1 MSTALRAS
9 LVVLIFLALFSF
21 LNPAFAEV
29 NPDEADDMCPL
40 ATATNVYRSDR
51 PKLAEFEENGKKFF
65 NLYGTICKDIEGKQ
79 VAANGICVEARVC
92 RAAFCGGKP
101 CALPTVPPPS
111 ISDAGDVTGGQPPAT
126 QTQQPTP
133 TNRSLLEQMMFD
145 STPLSQQKTE
155 LSPSA
160 NSVGELLKQIDAN
173 PGLGGKVREEI
184 GSFFSPTPL
193 NPNQQ
198 SFQLQ
203 PRDQNGNLIS
213 QDVGPQN
220 TMTNSDSTFAGN
232 QEQETSQTSACDS
245 WWSCMQERVS
255 SAYGEALEEAAQKTT
270 RKPFSALVPDG
281 KGGYYLPSDAR
292 LTEAQGPPSRAD
304 ADRVTGLDGPAEF
317 KATFYTAQ
325 GTGSGEKFNGSGFA
339 SSLYPIGTA
348 GTMEFLDKDG
358 NVVAT
363 RQMYVNDWGNLGP
376 GVGADLPRSTVAEVQ
391 VETGIKYVRDGVFD
405 VRFTP
410 EAVIQG
416 KVAGDGWY
424 ADTAAAKAAN
434 SYVQARTGGYSPS
447 DALAAV
453 EQNTGAYAAYQPSD
467 NTATPQTN
475 VASNAD
481 VPLPRDNPFRSG
493 GNIASVANTDL
504 PSSAAI
510 TQQFLN
516 DTNTRSIA
524 LAGEPAN
531 VASSQSPQFAAV
543 EPPETNQVTGATVRV
558 GENTAQVNPDGS
570 VKVTI
575 NTANETSYVK
585 TIPAD
590 VAQALTFT
598 EMVQSVQNQVADMPK
613 DQDRVISN
621 PLVFVPDAQ
630 PEVSVTPEI
639 APPPPVGGVNTPDVP
654 VASVEVP
661 KVDTPQI
668 PEAQIR
674 ERIAQSIP
682 LDQYDKMTPLS
693 QQLARDSAVQGI
705 EFDQRTAQ
713 LAEERRLAS
722 PEPPAPAAP
731 APSALTTLSN
741 AANAV
746 ADAGKSIWNWGSEK
760 VASLFGTTPEPEAP
774 TFAEVPADEP
784 QPSATR
790 EVPTVTFEA
799 PQTVE
804 APSPEIQAAE
814 RAQLEARLAQAD
826 QETAAYQQR
835 LEQGI
840 QDIERQ
846 TQSIALTPEEI
857 QKSLDAE
864 SERLREIAKAEEA
877 KRIADASGAPVSE
890 TAEEQRAAAEEQR
903 KKIADAEALR
913 IAARENADNLSQ
925 QERETRAKAAEAQ
938 RVADEKKQELAEA
951 NKLAADVQKVRS
963 SLNSALALKA
973 KAEGMGA
980 TVAALVPANAA
991 VDQLGAVITNAQAL
1005 AKNPLLDAEDRAS
1018 INTQIAQ
1025 VQSYKAGLTAAIAN
1039 LDAGGLALAD
1049 NAAVAARGIIATGQ
1063 APITG
1068 EDSPAVL
1075 QKEYTSLQ
1083 SAATAL
1089 RGEATSVGWDAH
1101 EARMTASRADQYAR
1115 GVQAEATQVAAVT
1128 VPDQAVGKWE
1138 PPVVRTVAASDLP
1151 VPEFSA
1157 VPGVPP
1163 TEQTIVVQAEVPK
1176 VDAPEAPVVTP
1187 QPAAEIPL
1195 ATGVPADRVSFKSE
1209 TVSKQEEVIL
1219 NKLGEQY
1226 TALQNM
1232 RDTWGEEAIDRGVAA
1247 CASAP
1252 SGRSCR
1258 TYQSYNIGVQ
1268 TEQAKYDQIW
1278 KNYNDLQAYK
1288 RGGELSPNLQQALGT
1303 MEKGQGPTSATFDA
1317 YAKPYLQAAGNWWT
1331 PISES
1336 YQKGDWGGVALES
1349 WRAVP
1354 AAGNLIWGGLAE
1366 ETKIVAE
1373 RFAPESLGFNPTT
1386 LEAARCGAVGQTTCT
1401 IEAVGHGVNVIGAA
1415 WIAKDLAQVTPKLL
1429 SLPGRFSESVF
1440 PRAGSE
1446 LAQVADVPAVAVAE
1460 ARLPGV
1466 RVGEVGDNLP
1476 VTNIVAPRNP
1486 SEIGIEAVGREL
1498 AGDAGAARP
1507 VPPTAELQ
1515 QTIDRIAVETRAAAS
1530 ERPAVP
1536 PTEAPPTVS
1545 PEVQKIQDAIA
1556 EVRAASERSP
1566 IIPSEVPPPAAG
1578 VTPSPILSS
1587 EERLANALADINRG
1601 VRPLETPTSVPGVIP
1616 TNTQLPGVKI
1626 QQWADDFAV
1635 PGRVVNDDIALIDAQ
1650 AARASAQ
1657 PAPRVAPEAERIG
1670 AATTQQ
1676 APRDITNQGLQNLER
1691 DLARAVD
1698 DVNIASRSEP
1708 NVGVKALE
1716 DVAANI
1722 NAGLPTNV
1730 SPQVKA
1736 LDDLVKTLE
1745 TGAQEVRAGNAEVW
1759 SSERLAALRQ
1769 NADLVAQKGQQE
1781 LADRM
1786 RNAADGLAGEVRPL
1800 KQIPGSNTIFD
1811 VPLEQKS
1818 FFSRT
1823 GDNIQLAW
1831 NDLKNSASD
1840 AWSNLWGRTVNETPT
1855 AAPVVE
1861 RLTPGEP
1868 VPSGSTNLDN
1878 FYLNPKTGRYEQVP
1892 EPPAAT
1898 VPESVPTVRT
1908 AANEVGP
1915 SRPLVVEETA
1925 VPPSAGVA
1933 QRPLNPADIVE
1944 TRQNPVTG
1952 VFEVEPKVVPEPR
1965 NTGTAAAQPEAA
1977 PLSREQLE
1985 VLTGIKFTEA
1995 EFNALIPPTAAEQ
2008 PSWLQSVGSWVAENP
2023 KKTIAGGV
2031 VAALPIAHFTFKDG
2045 SGGTPPPVVIPP
2057 PGAGT
2062 PPPVVPVV
2070 PPKDPPVVV
2079 PPPEKKAPPYVPP
2092 VVTRGPSDI
2101 NVPEGG
2107 QTPGQ
2112 GGGGLGGMLSGL
2124 IGALSK
2130 LFGGSQAPQT
2140 TPTTPPTTQP
2150 TNPPVVTP
2158 TPPKP
2163 YVTLIANPTSLLS
2176 GRKSLLTWSSVNT
2189 SSCELFAPGDIS
2201 MATGT
2206 RGSTSTLAL
2215 ATTTRFVLDCSAP
2228 SGATTSAQAIV
2239 TVQ

>member
-9 LVVLIFLALFSF
+9 LVLLISLAF
-21 LNPAFAEV
+21 FALAGFV
-29 NPDEADDMCPL
+29 YAQDDTDGNDACPSIPSIY
-40 ATATNVYRSDR
+40 VYVSGVKYGEKIGD
-51 PKLAEFEENGKKFF
+51 KV
-65 NLYGTICKDIEGKQ
+65 NLYGKSCIDLENKQ
-79 VAANGICVEARVC
+79 VAAKGHCVGPKNCKADL
-92 RAAFCGGKP
+92 CGGKP
-101 CALPTVPPPS
+101 CALPTGPLPS
-111 ISDAGDVTGGQPPAT
+111 ISDTSDVTGGQPPT
-126 QTQQPTP
+126 SQTQQPAPT
-133 TNRSLLEQMMFD
+133 TNRSLLEQMIFD
-145 STPLSQQKTE
+145 PTALSQQKPE

-160 NSVGELLKQIDAN
+160 NSVEELLKQIDAN
-173 PGLGGKVREEI
+173 SGLGGKVREEI

-493 GNIASVANTDL
+493 GNIASVANPDL

-510 TQQFLN
+510 KQQFLN

-661 KVDTPQI
+661 KVDTPHI
-668 PEAQIR
+668 TEAQIR
-674 ERIAQSIP
+674 ERIGQSIP

-693 QQLARDSAVQGI
+693 QQLARDVAVQGI

-713 LAEERRLAS
+713 LAEERRQTAA
-722 PEPPAPAAP
+722 EQPAPAVP

-741 AANAV
+741 AATTV
-746 ADAGKSIWNWGSEK
+746 ADWGKDVWSWGSEK
-760 VASLFGTTPEPEAP
+760 FSSLFGTTPEPNA
-774 TFAEVPADEP
+774 TSLAEVTTDGPPPSGAEAVPVVPAG
-784 QPSATR
+784 
-790 EVPTVTFEA
+790 EA
-799 PQTVE
+799 QIAE

-814 RAQLEARLAQAD
+814 KAQLEARLAQAD
-826 QETAAYQQR
+826 LETAQAQQR
-835 LEQGI
+835 LDQGI
-840 QDIERQ
+840 RDIEAQ
-846 TQSIALTPEEI
+846 TQKIAISPEEI

-864 SERLREIAKAEEA
+864 AEKLR
-877 KRIADASGAPVSE
+877 
-890 TAEEQRAAAEEQR
+890 
-903 KKIADAEALR
+903 
-913 IAARENADNLSQ
+913 
-925 QERETRAKAAEAQ
+925 
-938 RVADEKKQELAEA
+938 
-951 NKLAADVQKVRS
+951 
-963 SLNSALALKA
+963 
-973 KAEGMGA
+973 
-980 TVAALVPANAA
+980 
-991 VDQLGAVITNAQAL
+991 
-1005 AKNPLLDAEDRAS
+1005 
-1018 INTQIAQ
+1018 
-1025 VQSYKAGLTAAIAN
+1025 
-1039 LDAGGLALAD
+1039 
-1049 NAAVAARGIIATGQ
+1049 
-1063 APITG
+1063 
-1068 EDSPAVL
+1068 
-1075 QKEYTSLQ
+1075 
-1083 SAATAL
+1083 
-1089 RGEATSVGWDAH
+1089 
-1101 EARMTASRADQYAR
+1101 
-1115 GVQAEATQVAAVT
+1115 
-1128 VPDQAVGKWE
+1128 
-1138 PPVVRTVAASDLP
+1138 
-1151 VPEFSA
+1151 
-1157 VPGVPP
+1157 
-1163 TEQTIVVQAEVPK
+1163 
-1176 VDAPEAPVVTP
+1176 
-1187 QPAAEIPL
+1187 
-1195 ATGVPADRVSFKSE
+1195 
-1209 TVSKQEEVIL
+1209 
-1219 NKLGEQY
+1219 
-1226 TALQNM
+1226 
-1232 RDTWGEEAIDRGVAA
+1232 
-1247 CASAP
+1247 
-1252 SGRSCR
+1252 
-1258 TYQSYNIGVQ
+1258 
-1268 TEQAKYDQIW
+1268 
-1278 KNYNDLQAYK
+1278 
-1288 RGGELSPNLQQALGT
+1288 
-1303 MEKGQGPTSATFDA
+1303 
-1317 YAKPYLQAAGNWWT
+1317 
-1331 PISES
+1331 
-1336 YQKGDWGGVALES
+1336 
-1349 WRAVP
+1349 
-1354 AAGNLIWGGLAE
+1354 
-1366 ETKIVAE
+1366 
-1373 RFAPESLGFNPTT
+1373 
-1386 LEAARCGAVGQTTCT
+1386 
-1401 IEAVGHGVNVIGAA
+1401 
-1415 WIAKDLAQVTPKLL
+1415 
-1429 SLPGRFSESVF
+1429 
-1440 PRAGSE
+1440 
-1446 LAQVADVPAVAVAE
+1446 PAVAVEDGKKVVDAPSASDETPAAE
-1460 ARLPGV
+1460 AVSTPTGAQIEEKAKLEEQIRAAEAEKLKVEERLAEVKDSLDTAPKVKKLNDDLATLNSQLNRAQKAIAVVEQLKSEWRATPTDAEKATIAAGINAVNAIPNTLASIRNNSEFSDFDTKLPGNLSSRIEKYTSQINNISAGNV
-1466 RVGEVGDNLP
+1466 SSVISTGNTLITETRSFVSGAQNEFKQSYDAADYNVRGLTTEQNALTRQLATVNTNLNNYSTQLAAASLPTSTWEPQVTSPVVASNAPSGSTLPIPEFSMVPPFSEIQVAEDAQLAERLARADRETAAYRQQQAPSPSPVEDVPSGVGTVLPVTPAPAGQLSNAPRAEELDKINSVFQETITDARATLATAQATAQVTKDLFGDGATTDFVQDVGVKTAQQRLDDVQARYAEYVKYMNEGGSAPAWLQTAVETARVGESPVSRELGDFKNSTHEAAYDAARDFKKELKPDGSAWSMFTSGARWLGWTTASTLAGGVQTGGEMLGVPGFNPDENRALKQAVDPIGQGIGATFDVAVTTLP
-1476 VTNIVAPRNP
+1476 FASPVSRMTALGDRGVTAVADLVAGGVTRSGVEAADVFTTAGARIVAREAADIPVVIEQTAPRVVAEVPAVVEQTAPRVVADAATAP
-1486 SEIGIEAVGREL
+1486 SREIGDIGLQAVEREL
-1498 AGDAGAARP
+1498 AAARP
-1507 VPPTAELQ
+1507 APTTAELQ
-1515 QTIDRIAVETRAAAS
+1515 QTIDRIAADARAAAS

-1536 PTEAPPTVS
+1536 PSEAPPTVS

-1556 EVRAASERSP
+1556 EVRAASEKSP
-1566 IIPSEVPPPAAG
+1566 IIPSEVPASTAG
-1578 VTPSPILSS
+1578 VTPSPVLSS

-1840 AWSNLWGRTVNETPT
+1840 AWSNLWGRT
-1855 AAPVVE
+1855 
-1861 RLTPGEP
+1861 
-1868 VPSGSTNLDN
+1868 
-1878 FYLNPKTGRYEQVP
+1878 
-1892 EPPAAT
+1892 
-1898 VPESVPTVRT
+1898 
-1908 AANEVGP
+1908 
-1915 SRPLVVEETA
+1915 
-1925 VPPSAGVA
+1925 
-1933 QRPLNPADIVE
+1933 
-1944 TRQNPVTG
+1944 
-1952 VFEVEPKVVPEPR
+1952 
-1965 NTGTAAAQPEAA
+1965 
-1977 PLSREQLE
+1977 
-1985 VLTGIKFTEA
+1985 
-1995 EFNALIPPTAAEQ
+1995 
-2008 PSWLQSVGSWVAENP
+2008 
-2023 KKTIAGGV
+2023 
-2031 VAALPIAHFTFKDG
+2031 
-2045 SGGTPPPVVIPP
+2045 
-2057 PGAGT
+2057 
-2062 PPPVVPVV
+2062 
-2070 PPKDPPVVV
+2070 
-2079 PPPEKKAPPYVPP
+2079 
-2092 VVTRGPSDI
+2092 
-2101 NVPEGG
+2101 G
-2107 QTPGQ
+2107 Q
-2112 GGGGLGGMLSGL
+2112 
-2124 IGALSK
+2124 
-2130 LFGGSQAPQT
+2130 
-2140 TPTTPPTTQP
+2140 
-2150 TNPPVVTP
+2150 
-2158 TPPKP
+2158 
-2163 YVTLIANPTSLLS
+2163 
-2176 GRKSLLTWSSVNT
+2176 
-2189 SSCELFAPGDIS
+2189 
-2201 MATGT
+2201 
-2206 RGSTSTLAL
+2206 
-2215 ATTTRFVLDCSAP
+2215 
-2228 SGATTSAQAIV
+2228 
-2239 TVQ
+2239 

>member
-9 LVVLIFLALFSF
+9 LVLLISLAF
-21 LNPAFAEV
+21 FALAGFV
-29 NPDEADDMCPL
+29 YAQDDTDGNDACPSIPSIY
-40 ATATNVYRSDR
+40 VYVSGVKYGEKIGD
-51 PKLAEFEENGKKFF
+51 KV
-65 NLYGTICKDIEGKQ
+65 NLYGKSCIDLENKQ
-79 VAANGICVEARVC
+79 VAAKGHCVGPKNCKADL
-92 RAAFCGGKP
+92 CGGKP
-101 CALPTVPPPS
+101 CALPTGPLPS
-111 ISDAGDVTGGQPPAT
+111 ISDTSDVTGGQPPT
-126 QTQQPTP
+126 SQTQQPAPT
-133 TNRSLLEQMMFD
+133 TNRSLLEQMIFD
-145 STPLSQQKTE
+145 PTALSQQKPE

-160 NSVGELLKQIDAN
+160 NSVEELLKQIDAN
-173 PGLGGKVREEI
+173 SGLGGKVREEI

-674 ERIAQSIP
+674 ERIGQSIP
-682 LDQYDKMTPLS
+682 RDQYDKMTPLS

-713 LAEERRLAS
+713 LAEERRLALAQQQ
-722 PEPPAPAAP
+722 APAVTP
-731 APSALTTLSN
+731 TPSALTTLSN
-741 AANAV
+741 AANTV
-746 ADAGKSIWNWGSEK
+746 TDWGKNAWNWSSEK
-760 VASLFGTTPEPEAP
+760 IASLLGSTPEPEAP
-774 TFAEVPADEP
+774 IAAEVTTDESQRTVVQTEP
-784 QPSATR
+784 VA
-790 EVPTVTFEA
+790 PTAGTQI
-799 PQTVE
+799 PE
-804 APSPEIQAAE
+804 APSPETQAAE
-814 RAQLEARLAQAD
+814 DAQLAERLARAD
-826 QETAAYQQR
+826 RETAAYRQQQAPSPSPVEDVPSGVGTVLPVTPAPAGQLSNAPRAEELDKINSVFQETITDARATLATAQATAQVTKDLFGDGATTDFVQDVGVKTAQQR
-835 LEQGI
+835 LDDVQARYAEYVKYMNEGGSAPAWLQTAVETARVGESPVSRELGDFKNSTHEAAYDAARDFKKELKPDGSAWSMFTSGARWLGWTTASTLAGGVQTGGEMLGVPGFNPDENRALKQAVDPIGQGI
-840 QDIERQ
+840 GATFDVAV
-846 TQSIALTPEEI
+846 TTLPF
-857 QKSLDAE
+857 
-864 SERLREIAKAEEA
+864 
-877 KRIADASGAPVSE
+877 ASPVSRM
-890 TAEEQRAAAEEQR
+890 TALGDRGVTA
-903 KKIADAEALR
+903 
-913 IAARENADNLSQ
+913 
-925 QERETRAKAAEAQ
+925 
-938 RVADEKKQELAEA
+938 VADLVAGGVTRSGVE
-951 NKLAADVQKVRS
+951 AADVFTTAGARIVAREAADIPVVIEQTAPRVV
-963 SLNSALALKA
+963 
-973 KAEGMGA
+973 AE
-980 TVAALVPANAA
+980 VPA
-991 VDQLGAVITNAQAL
+991 VVEQ
-1005 AKNPLLDAEDRAS
+1005 
-1018 INTQIAQ
+1018 
-1025 VQSYKAGLTAAIAN
+1025 TAPRVV
-1039 LDAGGLALAD
+1039 AD
-1049 NAAVAARGIIATGQ
+1049 
-1063 APITG
+1063 
-1068 EDSPAVL
+1068 
-1075 QKEYTSLQ
+1075 
-1083 SAATAL
+1083 AATAP
-1089 RGEATSVGWDAH
+1089 
-1101 EARMTASRADQYAR
+1101 SREIGDI
-1115 GVQAEATQVAAVT
+1115 GL
-1128 VPDQAVGKWE
+1128 QAVE
-1138 PPVVRTVAASDLP
+1138 
-1151 VPEFSA
+1151 
-1157 VPGVPP
+1157 
-1163 TEQTIVVQAEVPK
+1163 
-1176 VDAPEAPVVTP
+1176 
-1187 QPAAEIPL
+1187 
-1195 ATGVPADRVSFKSE
+1195 
-1209 TVSKQEEVIL
+1209 
-1219 NKLGEQY
+1219 
-1226 TALQNM
+1226 
-1232 RDTWGEEAIDRGVAA
+1232 
-1247 CASAP
+1247 
-1252 SGRSCR
+1252 
-1258 TYQSYNIGVQ
+1258 
-1268 TEQAKYDQIW
+1268 
-1278 KNYNDLQAYK
+1278 
-1288 RGGELSPNLQQALGT
+1288 
-1303 MEKGQGPTSATFDA
+1303 
-1317 YAKPYLQAAGNWWT
+1317 
-1331 PISES
+1331 
-1336 YQKGDWGGVALES
+1336 
-1349 WRAVP
+1349 
-1354 AAGNLIWGGLAE
+1354 
-1366 ETKIVAE
+1366 
-1373 RFAPESLGFNPTT
+1373 
-1386 LEAARCGAVGQTTCT
+1386 
-1401 IEAVGHGVNVIGAA
+1401 
-1415 WIAKDLAQVTPKLL
+1415 
-1429 SLPGRFSESVF
+1429 
-1440 PRAGSE
+1440 
-1446 LAQVADVPAVAVAE
+1446 
-1460 ARLPGV
+1460 
-1466 RVGEVGDNLP
+1466 
-1476 VTNIVAPRNP
+1476 
-1486 SEIGIEAVGREL
+1486 REL
-1498 AGDAGAARP
+1498 AAARP
-1507 VPPTAELQ
+1507 APTTAELQ
-1515 QTIDRIAVETRAAAS
+1515 QTIDRIAADARAAAS

-1536 PTEAPPTVS
+1536 PSEAPPTVS

-1556 EVRAASERSP
+1556 EVRAASEKSP
-1566 IIPSEVPPPAAG
+1566 IIPSEVPASTAG
-1578 VTPSPILSS
+1578 VTPSPVLSS

-1840 AWSNLWGRTVNETPT
+1840 AWSNLWGRT
-1855 AAPVVE
+1855 
-1861 RLTPGEP
+1861 
-1868 VPSGSTNLDN
+1868 
-1878 FYLNPKTGRYEQVP
+1878 
-1892 EPPAAT
+1892 
-1898 VPESVPTVRT
+1898 
-1908 AANEVGP
+1908 
-1915 SRPLVVEETA
+1915 
-1925 VPPSAGVA
+1925 
-1933 QRPLNPADIVE
+1933 
-1944 TRQNPVTG
+1944 
-1952 VFEVEPKVVPEPR
+1952 
-1965 NTGTAAAQPEAA
+1965 
-1977 PLSREQLE
+1977 
-1985 VLTGIKFTEA
+1985 
-1995 EFNALIPPTAAEQ
+1995 
-2008 PSWLQSVGSWVAENP
+2008 
-2023 KKTIAGGV
+2023 
-2031 VAALPIAHFTFKDG
+2031 
-2045 SGGTPPPVVIPP
+2045 
-2057 PGAGT
+2057 
-2062 PPPVVPVV
+2062 
-2070 PPKDPPVVV
+2070 
-2079 PPPEKKAPPYVPP
+2079 
-2092 VVTRGPSDI
+2092 
-2101 NVPEGG
+2101 G
-2107 QTPGQ
+2107 Q
-2112 GGGGLGGMLSGL
+2112 
-2124 IGALSK
+2124 
-2130 LFGGSQAPQT
+2130 
-2140 TPTTPPTTQP
+2140 
-2150 TNPPVVTP
+2150 
-2158 TPPKP
+2158 
-2163 YVTLIANPTSLLS
+2163 
-2176 GRKSLLTWSSVNT
+2176 
-2189 SSCELFAPGDIS
+2189 
-2201 MATGT
+2201 
-2206 RGSTSTLAL
+2206 
-2215 ATTTRFVLDCSAP
+2215 
-2228 SGATTSAQAIV
+2228 
-2239 TVQ
+2239 